1 MLPVPVPRRLE
12 PSTVKWLRMA
22 KTPTKIKDQP
32 SPVRSKVKVKS
43 VCIYQFKLVK
53 VKISDNVFT
62 RSSGCGMS
70 VRMKRTNCC
79 PTSFV
84 VWELSQQ
91 LTERSYKVLVLA
103 GNRRPLFGLSGY
115 KHCDVHCTWRVLRS
129 LCLSLHFHYRQL
141 ASVMFL
147 ISGQLLLLIIILII
161 LIV

>member
-1 MLPVPVPRRLE
+1 MGSSTLCETVPVTNA
-12 PSTVKWLRMA
+12 PSPSPTTVRTIYCQMVENGQNTNRKL
-22 KTPTKIKDQP
+22 KINQAG
-32 SPVRSKVKVKS
+32 PVRSKVKVKS

-103 GNRRPLFGLSGY
+103 GNRRPLFGLSG
-115 KHCDVHCTWRVLRS
+115 
-129 LCLSLHFHYRQL
+129 
-141 ASVMFL
+141 
-147 ISGQLLLLIIILII
+147 
-161 LIV
+161 